1 MGAYIIRRVLT
12 FIPSA
17 IGVTLI
23 IFVIMRIVPGDPALM
38 ILSGHD
44 GEGTYTQE
52 DYLLL
57 RSQMGLD
64 DPLPTQYLRWMGEL
78 ARLDLGVSLEDDR
91 PISQI
96 FNERFPVTV
105 QLAILGFIS
114 ACAMGIPIGIISA
127 VKQDSIL
134 DYIFRSIAIFGLA
147 MPTFF
152 VGLIVIL
159 VLSVYFNWFPPI
171 GFANL
176 WEDPLKSI
184 QLLGWPALAL
194 GFSVNGTMMRM
205 MRAQMLEVIQEDYVR
220 TARSKGLPE
229 RVVINR
235 HAVKNA
241 MLPVITLA
249 GTLLGGLLGGTVV
262 IEMIFN
268 IPGMGRALIDAIYV
282 RDIPIIQTFI
292 LIIALIYLFLNLL
305 IDLTYGWLNPRIR
318 LN

>member
-1 MGAYIIRRVLT
+1 MGAYVIRRILT

-23 IFVIMRIVPGDPALM
+23 IFIIMRIVPGDPALM
-38 ILSGHD
+38 ILSGAD
-44 GEGTYTQE
+44 GESSYTQE

-64 DPLPTQYLRWMGEL
+64 DSLPTQYLRWMGQL
-78 ARLDLGVSLEDDR
+78 ARFDLGVSLENDR
-91 PISQI
+91 PISNI
-96 FNERFPVTV
+96 FKERFPVTV
-105 QLAILGFIS
+105 QLALLGFLS
-114 ACAMGIPIGIISA
+114 AVVMGIPIGIISA
-127 VKQDSIL
+127 IKQDSIV
-134 DYIFRSIAIFGLA
+134 DYVFRSIAIFGLA

-159 VLSVYFNWFPPI
+159 VLSVYFNWFPPL
-171 GFANL
+171 GFKNL
-176 WEDPLKSI
+176 WEDPWISI
-184 QLLGWPALAL
+184 QQLGWPALAL

-205 MRAQMLEVIQEDYVR
+205 MRAQMLEVIQEDYIR

-241 MLPVITLA
+241 MLPVITVA

-262 IEMIFN
+262 IEMIFS

-282 RDIPIIQTFI
+282 RDIPLIQTFI

-305 IDLTYGWLNPRIR
+305 IDLSYGWLNPRIR
-318 LN
+318 LT

>member
-1 MGAYIIRRVLT
+1 MGAYVIRRILT

-23 IFVIMRIVPGDPALM
+23 IFIIMRIVPGDPALM
-38 ILSGHD
+38 ILSGAD
-44 GEGTYTQE
+44 GESSYTQE

-64 DPLPTQYLRWMGEL
+64 DSLPTQYLRWMGQL
-78 ARLDLGVSLEDDR
+78 ARFDLGVSLENDR
-91 PISQI
+91 PISNI
-96 FNERFPVTV
+96 FKERFPVTV
-105 QLAILGFIS
+105 QLALLGFLS
-114 ACAMGIPIGIISA
+114 AVVMGIPIGIISA
-127 VKQDSIL
+127 IKQDSIV
-134 DYIFRSIAIFGLA
+134 DYVFRSIAIFGLA

-159 VLSVYFNWFPPI
+159 VLSVYFNWFPPL
-171 GFANL
+171 GFKSL
-176 WEDPLKSI
+176 WEDPWISI
-184 QLLGWPALAL
+184 QQLGWPALAL

-205 MRAQMLEVIQEDYVR
+205 MRAQMLEVIQEDYIR

-241 MLPVITLA
+241 MLPVITVA

-262 IEMIFN
+262 IEMIFS

-282 RDIPIIQTFI
+282 RDIPLIQTFI

-305 IDLTYGWLNPRIR
+305 IDLSYGWLNPRIR
-318 LN
+318 LT

>member
-1 MGAYIIRRVLT
+1 
-12 FIPSA
+12 
-17 IGVTLI
+17 
-23 IFVIMRIVPGDPALM
+23 
-38 ILSGHD
+38 
-44 GEGTYTQE
+44 
-52 DYLLL
+52 
-57 RSQMGLD
+57 
-64 DPLPTQYLRWMGEL
+64 
-78 ARLDLGVSLEDDR
+78 
-91 PISQI
+91 
-96 FNERFPVTV
+96 
-105 QLAILGFIS
+105 
-114 ACAMGIPIGIISA
+114 
-127 VKQDSIL
+127 
-134 DYIFRSIAIFGLA
+134 

-184 QLLGWPALAL
+184 QQLGWPALAL

-205 MRAQMLEVIQEDYVR
+205 MRAQMLEVIQEGYVR

-268 IPGMGRALIDAIYV
+268 IPRT
-282 RDIPIIQTFI
+282 R
-292 LIIALIYLFLNLL
+292 
-305 IDLTYGWLNPRIR
+305 RSKS
-318 LN
+318 

>member
-1 MGAYIIRRVLT
+1 
-12 FIPSA
+12 
-17 IGVTLI
+17 
-23 IFVIMRIVPGDPALM
+23 
-38 ILSGHD
+38 
-44 GEGTYTQE
+44 
-52 DYLLL
+52 
-57 RSQMGLD
+57 
-64 DPLPTQYLRWMGEL
+64 
-78 ARLDLGVSLEDDR
+78 
-91 PISQI
+91 
-96 FNERFPVTV
+96 
-105 QLAILGFIS
+105 
-114 ACAMGIPIGIISA
+114 
-127 VKQDSIL
+127 
-134 DYIFRSIAIFGLA
+134 
-147 MPTFF
+147 
-152 VGLIVIL
+152 
-159 VLSVYFNWFPPI
+159 
-171 GFANL
+171 
-176 WEDPLKSI
+176 
-184 QLLGWPALAL
+184 
-194 GFSVNGTMMRM
+194 MRM